1 MKTTIAACA
10 RLLLVVM
17 TVTTTPARSAA
28 QPPEVLLP
36 VASSPLVTFRIQFR
50 VGAIDDPAGKRGL
63 THLTASM
70 LVEAGTARRPYE
82 EVVERLY
89 PMAADIRA
97 LVDAEVTT
105 IVGEVHVD
113 NLDAY
118 YTLLMEA
125 LLEPGFREADFSRL
139 RTNQVNYLRKTL
151 RGSNDEQFG
160 KEVLGAALYAGHP
173 YGGPVAG
180 LAGDVESIT
189 LADVRAH
196 YQRYFTRGNVTI
208 GLAGGYPA
216 ALLERLRADLARLG
230 AETPARVELPQPR
243 PLSQV
248 GVVAVEKAGTATAI
262 SIGFPISVTRADADF
277 YPLMIAN
284 SYFGE
289 HRTFNG
295 RLMIRMRQ
303 VRGLNYG
310 DYSYIENFIQE
321 GGSTFPLVN
330 IPRRQQ
336 FFSIWIRPVAHQHR
350 HFALRLALFELE
362 KLVREGLTETDFE
375 ATREFLVNY
384 SRLWAQSQSRRL
396 GYLMDSRFY
405 GTDDLLATLPE
416 KLAAVTLDQVNAAIR
431 AHLGY
436 ENVRVAVITE
446 GADDFLSALAAN
458 LTSPIT
464 YETEAMPADVLEEDA
479 LVAAYRLNVNRAD
492 SQVLEADDTFE

>member
-1 MKTTIAACA
+1 MRTTIAACA

-17 TVTTTPARSAA
+17 TVTTTPARSEAD
-28 QPPEVLLP
+28 PPEVLLP
-36 VASSPLVTFRIQFR
+36 LASSPLVTFRIQFR

-63 THLTASM
+63 TDLTASM

-89 PMAADIRA
+89 PMAADIHAR
-97 LVDAEVTT
+97 VDMEVTT

-118 YTLLMEA
+118 YALLMEA
-125 LLEPGFREADFSRL
+125 LLEPGFREEDLSRL
-139 RTNQVNYLRKTL
+139 RANQVNYLRKTL

-173 YGGPVAG
+173 YGSPVRG
-180 LAGDVESIT
+180 LASDVESIT
-189 LADVRAH
+189 VADVRAH
-196 YQRYFTRGNVTI
+196 YQRHFTRGNVTI

-216 ALLERLRADLARLG
+216 SLLERLRADLARLG
-230 AETPARVELPQPR
+230 AEAPARVELPQPR
-243 PLSQV
+243 PIDRV
-248 GVVAVEKAGTATAI
+248 GVVAVEKACNSTAI

-284 SYFGE
+284 SCLGE

-321 GGSTFPLVN
+321 GGSTFPLAN

-336 FFSIWIRPVAHQHR
+336 FFSIWIRPVAHEHR
-350 HFALRLALFELE
+350 HFAVRLALFELE
-362 KLVREGLTETDFE
+362 RLVRDGLDEADFE
-375 ATREFLVNY
+375 ATRAFLVNY

-396 GYLMDSRFY
+396 GYLMDSTFY
-405 GTDDLLATLPE
+405 GTDDFLETLPE
-416 KLAAVTLDQVNAAIR
+416 RLAAVTLEQVNAAIHR
-431 AHLGY
+431 HLGY
-436 ENVRVAVITE
+436 ENLRIAVITQN
-446 GADDFLSALAAN
+446 ADDFLSALAGN
-458 LTSPIT
+458 VPSPIT
-464 YETEAMPADVLEEDA
+464 YETDAMPADVLAEDA